1 MTYHVKVGGV
11 WKTTTANYVKVSGT
25 WRTVSQMW
33 IKVSGTWSQLFTTVR
48 AFTTLSSNYPDNKG
62 AVTLGVIGTTLLR
75 FSGESPF
82 TNLAYKC
89 DTDTNTT
96 TWTQVTN
103 YPTSTQGAFGGVIGS
118 TIWGMAGYP
127 ATTSVYGTS
136 NLGSSWT
143 TGASCSSSYWHVTTA
158 NGCSQLSGAILKAGG
173 FNSDT
178 QSFDGSS
185 WTTRTSQGGLGF
197 GMLVDTPSRTYYTGG
212 PGSESNQTTVR
223 STVGGASWT
232 VETSQPVATRRTY
245 GSYLDGKILQLG
257 GEAVSNVYEY
267 SGTGGTWAARIA
279 IGYGSTYTSYDI
291 SGKATYGTGFNTT
304 WKYA

>member
-1 MTYHVKVGGV
+1 MTYHVKVSGT

-33 IKVSGTWSQLFTTVR
+33 VKVSGVWKQLYSSTR
-48 AFTTLSSNYPDNKG
+48 AFTTLSTNYPDNKG
-62 AVTLGVIGTTLLR
+62 AVAIGVSGTTLLR
-75 FSGESPF
+75 WSGESPF

-103 YPTSTQGAFGGVIGS
+103 YPAATQGAFGGMIGS

-158 NGCSQLSGAILKAGG
+158 NGCAQLSGHILKAGG
-173 FNSDT
+173 FNST
-178 QSFDGSS
+178 TESYSGSA
-185 WTTRTSQGGLGF
+185 WTTRTAQSSIGF
-197 GMLVDTPSRTYYTGG
+197 GMLVDTPSRTY
-212 PGSESNQTTVR
+212 
-223 STVGGASWT
+223 
-232 VETSQPVATRRTY
+232 
-245 GSYLDGKILQLG
+245 
-257 GEAVSNVYEY
+257 
-267 SGTGGTWAARIA
+267 
-279 IGYGSTYTSYDI
+279 
-291 SGKATYGTGFNTT
+291 
-304 WKYA
+304 